1 MAGLREHA
9 ALILTI
15 ITIVALT
22 VTLNIGNVHALPP
35 PTLTLTPNPITQGT
49 NLVITGSN
57 FPTSQNGFFVVFSDN
72 TGKCTG
78 SDYTDGA
85 ISADASGNLGPVT
98 IPTSGLLT
106 VGTHCV
112 TTVGFTIVGTNTPD
126 NAVSSLTVNPTVV
139 PEYPFGLPLLAI
151 FMVIAYGLIKRRTSS
166 RV

>member
-1 MAGLREHA
+1 MVVA
-9 ALILTI
+9 I
-15 ITIVALT
+15 IAIFALT
-22 VTLNIGNVHALPP
+22 VTLSFGSVHAVTL

-57 FPTSQNGFFVVFSDN
+57 FPASQNGFFVVFSDN

-78 SDYTDGA
+78 SDYIDGA
-85 ISADASGNLGPVT
+85 ISADASGNLGAVT

-139 PEYPFGLPLLAI
+139 PEYPYGLPLLAI
-151 FMVIAYGLIKRRTSS
+151 FMVIAYGLIRRRT
-166 RV
+166 RN